1 MWDQLWINARL
12 ATMREGAE
20 PFGAIDDGAL
30 GVKDGRIAF
39 AGPRRDLPGDP
50 KTLARQVHDA
60 NRRWITP
67 GLIDCHTHLVFAGN
81 RADEFDKRLNGA
93 TYEEIAKQGGGI
105 ISTVRATR
113 ASSQDDLV
121 AQSRPRLE
129 ALMAEGV
136 TTIEIKSGYGLDLD
150 TERKMLRA
158 AKDLAAKAG
167 LRAQTTFLG
176 LHALTPEQA
185 KHREEFVE
193 HACTSSLEAVASEGL
208 ADAVDAF
215 CEHIAFTPV
224 ETERFFAAAKSM
236 GLKIKLHADQ
246 LSDSNGAALAAKYG
260 ALSADHLE
268 HASET
273 GIAAMAKAGTVAV
286 LLPGAFYA
294 LRETKLPPI
303 DALRRHGVSIAIAT
317 DCNPGTSPVLSL
329 LLMLSMGTT
338 LFRLTPEEALAGAT
352 RNAARALG
360 LAAEVGTLEVGKAAD
375 AVIWPIDHPAEL
387 SYWIGGLKPDAVIRG
402 GKLHQTS

>member
-1 MWDQLWINARL
+1 MWHHLWINARL
-12 ATMREGAE
+12 ATMREGRG
-20 PFGAIDDGAL
+20 PYGAIEDGAL
-30 GVKDGRIAF
+30 AVKDGRIAF
-39 AGPRRDLPGDP
+39 AGSRRDLPGEP
-50 KTLARQVHDA
+50 RSLAHQIHDA
-60 NRRWITP
+60 HRRWITP

-113 ASSQDDLV
+113 AASQADLV
-121 AQSRPRLE
+121 AQSLPRLQ

-158 AKDLAAKAG
+158 AKQLG
-167 LRAQTTFLG
+167 ERTGVRVQTTFLG

-185 KHREEFVE
+185 KDRHAVIEDVCTTSLKAIARENI
-193 HACTSSLEAVASEGL
+193 

-215 CEHIAFTPV
+215 CENIAFTPE
-224 ETERFFAAAKSM
+224 ETERFFVAAKSA

-246 LSDSNGAALAAKYG
+246 LSDLSGAALAAKYG

-268 HASET
+268 YTNEA

-294 LRETKLPPI
+294 LRETKLPPVET
-303 DALRRHGVSIAIAT
+303 LRKHRVPIAIAS
-317 DCNPGTSPVLSL
+317 DCNPGTSPALSL
-329 LLMLSMGTT
+329 LLMLSMATT
-338 LFRLTPEEALAGAT
+338 LFRLTPEEALAGVT

-360 LAAEVGTLEVGKAAD
+360 LNAEVGSLDVGKAAD
-375 AVIWPIDHPAEL
+375 AIVWPIEHPAEL
-387 SYWIGGLKPDAVIRG
+387 SYWMGGLKPDAIIRG
-402 GKLHQTS
+402 GLLQS